1 MPKQISPNGN
11 NYTSIIM
18 KMKKSH
24 LYWYLK
30 RKCRKANCRNGGYS
44 QYGQDLAVL
53 DLLENISSGVFID
66 IGANDGLTFS
76 NSLLFEEKGW
86 QGICVEPHPL
96 IFEELKKQR
105 GCQCVNACIADH
117 DSSVD
122 FLAVNGPAH
131 MLSGIE
137 DFMDQGHKIRID
149 KEIQERGGSKQ
160 RIRVETLS
168 PRTLIER
175 YSISQIDFLSVDT
188 EGCELPILRSFLSD
202 SKSPKPKVISVENGS
217 RTSSLFDYLT
227 SVGYILHKCV
237 GCDEVYYRN

>member
-1 MPKQISPNGN
+1 MNTKLL
-11 NYTSIIM
+11 T
-18 KMKKSH
+18 

-30 RKCRKANCRNGGYS
+30 RKRRKANCRNGGYS
-44 QYGQDLAVL
+44 QHGQDLVVMELL
-53 DLLENISSGVFID
+53 DNISSGVFID

-96 IFEELKKQR
+96 IFKKLLEQR
-105 GCQCVNACIADH
+105 ACQCVNACIADH
-117 DSSVD
+117 DSSAD
-122 FLAVNGPAH
+122 FLAVNWPAH

-137 DFMDQGHKIRID
+137 DFMDERHKTQID
-149 KEIQERGGSKQ
+149 KEIQEKGGGKK

-168 PRTLIER
+168 PKTLIER

-188 EGCELPILRSFLSD
+188 EGCELPILKSFLSD
-202 SKSPKPKVISVENGS
+202 SKFPKPKVISVENGS
-217 RTSSLFDYLT
+217 RTSSFFDYLS

-237 GCDEVYYRN
+237 GCDEVYCRN